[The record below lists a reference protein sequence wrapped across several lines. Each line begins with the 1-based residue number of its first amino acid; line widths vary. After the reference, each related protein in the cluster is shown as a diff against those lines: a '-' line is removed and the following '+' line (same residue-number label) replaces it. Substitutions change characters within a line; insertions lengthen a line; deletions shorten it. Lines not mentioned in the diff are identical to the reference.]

1 MINEMTLAP
10 VLADL
15 RDEYKASSGD
25 YMRGYADGIDRALNL
40 LMMWRYR
47 QGENLADEM
56 PIIPTAIK
64 LAVTYTL
71 WRAVKAPNGYI
82 ADDELKQCV
91 KNILVTYETP
101 TGQRKVRSVFCDHG
115 RCGKIVNGKVV
126 AWMPLP
132 EAYREGEA

>member
-1 MINEMTLAP
+1 MQ
-10 VLADL
+10 
-15 RDEYKASSGD
+15 
-25 YMRGYADGIDRALNL
+25 RGGKRMSEVVTGGIGWSPDFGELKP
-40 LMMWRYR
+40 LMVP
-47 QGENLADEM
+47 E
-56 PIIPTAIK
+56 AIK

-82 ADDELKQCV
+82 DDDELKQCV

-101 TGQRKVRSVFCDHG
+101 TGQRKVRSIFCDHG

-132 EAYREGEA
+132 EPYREVAE